1 MTVSSGDAEIRAM
14 LIVFAL
20 GAALLYGSA
29 DFLGG
34 AATRRAALFAV
45 LLTAGI
51 AGVVALLPAALLA
64 GGPIRLAAIA
74 WGLAAGAVGGFGLMS
89 FYAGLA
95 AGPMSVVSPVS
106 ALVATVLPVG
116 VAVAQGERPGLAVW
130 IGVILCLGAT
140 VLVSSGAPAPHET
153 AGAAHETVSVAYET
167 ASARREPTSAARETT
182 GAMHQ
187 PTSAALETARAA
199 HETTSTAHGPTSAT
213 REPASAARGAGR
225 SMPATS
231 RRGAAWRVRGRGVA
245 YGVASGAAFGLF
257 FLFMRNGGSESGA
270 FWPALAAR
278 CAGLAVYLV
287 VAAVMRTAPVTW
299 RAGRQ
304 LFFAALGA
312 GALDAVANVCY
323 VLATRHGLF
332 GPAVVLT
339 SLYPAVTVLLARV
352 ALRERMHRTQHAGL
366 LLAAVGI
373 ALITG

>member
-1 MTVSSGDAEIRAM
+1 MTASSREAEITAM

-64 GGPIRLAAIA
+64 GGPVRLAAIA

-116 VAVAQGERPGLAVW
+116 VAVAEGERPGLAVW

-167 ASARREPTSAARETT
+167 ASAELRTTSAGHELISSARE
-182 GAMHQ
+182 
-187 PTSAALETARAA
+187 AANAA
-199 HETTSTAHGPTSAT
+199 HGT
-213 REPASAARGAGR
+213 ASAAQETAIGSLSTAGR
-225 SMPATS
+225 SRPPAT
-231 RRGAAWRVRGRGVA
+231 RRAAAWRVRGRGVA

-278 CAGLAVYLV
+278 CAGLVVYLV
-287 VAAVMRTAPVTW
+287 VAAFMRTAPVTW
-299 RAGRQ
+299 LAGRQ